1 MTIYKI
7 NTEADLMNAI
17 DSVNPK
23 KNRCIKVRVYE
34 NGKSYEDYSISYTLQ
49 DRAIYNFTVTVEHG
63 YLVVSKRARTS
74 TRHVMFEAG
83 CNIDV
88 TRVNSSTPYIAL
100 NVLSEVRYTDG
111 SHRYER

>member
-17 DSVNPK
+17 DAVNPK

-74 TRHVMFEAG
+74 TRHVMFQAG